1 MPRSGRFAADEG
13 KQEMFAGNH
22 CNHRFGTMLVL
33 VMAMAWGGV
42 PARADDTDSLRP
54 YSGNPFYWQ
63 YKGKPVLLLGG
74 TDQDNLFNHPDLE
87 PDGLQAHL
95 DLLVAV
101 GGNYIRNT
109 MSHRDAGN
117 VFAYVRNGEGL
128 FDLDEFNHEY
138 WDRFESLLK
147 MADERDIIVQI
158 EVWEPW
164 DCFRSGGPGVSGSQ
178 VGWEWNPFNPANNVT
193 YSAEEAGLPTR
204 VEYPPTE
211 RPSDHPFFQT
221 VPKLQD
227 NKLVRSYQEAYVSR
241 VLEIALAYPNVLY
254 CLSNE
259 IGERLEWS
267 DYWADFIHAKAAA
280 VGRAAYVGD
289 MRRNPDIKA
298 HDHLHLY
305 DSPTRYAF
313 VDISQNNV
321 QGGEMHWNALQF
333 ARERVRAPGK
343 GPRPLH
349 NTKIYRADDRA
360 LQNFWRN
367 VFGGC
372 AVVRFHRPYPAS
384 AMGGW
389 GLTPTAQATLRSAR
403 RLTGEF
409 NVFASEPRNDL
420 LSERTANE
428 AYCLAAPGRQY
439 AVYFPDG
446 GQVTLDVSAAR
457 GSLQVRWLDISRS
470 AWQDPQTVDGSR
482 TLELRTPGKGHWA
495 VLVLAR

>member
-1 MPRSGRFAADEG
+1 VMFHPRFAV
-13 KQEMFAGNH
+13 
-22 CNHRFGTMLVL
+22 LVL
-33 VMAMAWGGV
+33 ATAMLATGLSAAN
-42 PARADDTDSLRP
+42 PDAIRP
-54 YSGNPFYWQ
+54 YAENPSYWQ

-74 TDQDNLFNHPDLE
+74 TNQDNLFNHPDLE

-95 DLLVAV
+95 DLLVSV

-109 MSHRDAGN
+109 MSHRDTGN
-117 VFAYVRNGEGL
+117 VFAYVRNGEGR

-147 MADERDIIVQI
+147 MACERDIIVQI
-158 EVWEPW
+158 EIWEPW
-164 DCFRSGGPGVSGSQ
+164 DCFRSAHPGVSGSK

-204 VEYPPTE
+204 IEYQPTE

-227 NKLVRSYQEAYVSR
+227 NKLVRRYQEAYVSR
-241 VLEIALAYPNVLY
+241 MLEIALAYPNVLY

-267 DYWADFIHAKAAA
+267 DYWADFIRGKAAQIGK
-280 VGRAAYVGD
+280 VVYVGD
-289 MRRNPDIKA
+289 MRRNPDITA
-298 HDHLHLY
+298 PDHVHLY
-305 DSPTRYAF
+305 DQPQRYDF

-321 QGGEMHWNALQF
+321 GGGEVHWKNMQF
-333 ARERVRAPGK
+333 ARERLMASGG

-372 AVVRFHRPYPAS
+372 AVIRFHRPYPAS

-403 RLTGEF
+403 ILTDEF
-409 NVFASEPRNDL
+409 NVFANEPRNDL
-420 LSERTANE
+420 LSEREPNE
-428 AYCLAAPGRQY
+428 AYCLAEPGRQY

-446 GQVTLDVSAAR
+446 GQVTLDVSEAK
-457 GSLQVRWLDISRS
+457 GTLQVRWLDISRS
-470 AWQDPQTVDGSR
+470 AWQEPQTVDAGG
-482 TLELRTPGKGHWA
+482 TLELKTPGKGHWA
-495 VLVLAR
+495 VLVLEKAMGSDPYF